1 MSRGRVIAM
10 LGPTNT
16 GKTHMAVET
25 MLSYPSGIIG
35 LPLRLLAREI
45 YDRLVAR
52 AGARRVALITG
63 EERIHPESARYFV
76 CTVEAMPLEREVDF
90 VAIDE
95 VQLAADLERGH
106 VFTDRILHARGREE
120 TWLLGAETIRPI
132 LRSLLPGIEFRS
144 RPRLSRLTYAG
155 ARKLTRLPPRTAIVA
170 FSAEKVYAI
179 AELIRRQKGGAA
191 VVMGAL
197 SPRTRNAQVALYQSG
212 DVDYLVATDA
222 IGMGLNMDVEHVA
235 FAGTRKF
242 DGFTFRELT
251 LSELGQIAGRA
262 GRYLNDGTFG
272 VTAEARPFDADTVE
286 ALEAH
291 NFPAIRAIQW
301 RNRNLNFSSI
311 ERLLASLH
319 ASPRREG
326 LMRAPVASDV
336 AALELLSRQE
346 EIRAMA
352 DSPEAVRLLWEACQ
366 LPDYRNISGT
376 EHAGIV
382 AALFRFLRT
391 RGRIDEDWLARQV
404 ARCARFEGDIDALS
418 NRIAH
423 VRTWTFVANRSH
435 WLDDPLHWQEV
446 TRRIEDRLSDALH
459 ERLTKRF
466 IDRKTSV
473 LLRRLREK
481 ETLMSSVDDEGAV
494 RVEDSYV
501 GRVEGLRFI
510 ADGEKG
516 EGAHEKAW
524 NAATRRAVSKEL
536 QARAQSLTAAPDTD
550 FSLDEKGR
558 IIWHGAGVGQ
568 LVPGPDLLR
577 PGIRLLADEALEG
590 PDREAVR
597 FRLEKFVSR
606 HIGQLLEP
614 LVALRDDEDI
624 TGTARGVAYRLV
636 ENLGVLPRR
645 EVAQEVREL
654 DQDTRARL
662 RRHGVRFGAW
672 HLFIPA
678 MLKPAPTRLRILL
691 WGLQQEGQGRLKA
704 AELPAPPGQ
713 GLTSVPRDPDW
724 PEGFATVCGYM
735 ECGPRAV
742 RVDMVERLGDM
753 IRERVF
759 WKPRFTG
766 EPRPEGSVE
775 GGGFLV
781 IPDMMSLVGCSG
793 EDFAAILRTMGY
805 RAERR
810 ERSQVVAGAPAGQQ
824 DETAAKARDGSR
836 EEAMAASSAEAEAPA
851 GEKADAGG
859 NTGAPG
865 QQEDAGS
872 AAGTDTAVPAA
883 EAAEAEEVASGDAHG
898 AGEEKASSATAGG
911 EGHSGAGGGAVA
923 SVSAAGAGAAQA
935 AEDAATA
942 TEADAA
948 ADEAA
953 DGGVP
958 AEKRV
963 LAGSAAQEEAL
974 AEVAAGEA
982 PAEPEFVEV
991 WWPDGTGPFR
1001 RRTRAGKG
1009 RRASARGD
1017 AAPSPAVDA
1026 RHGKGKSRKK
1036 AAPRRPAGESGG
1048 RSGRRSARRE
1058 RPVDADSP
1066 FAVLQKLKQQLEN
1079 KD

>member
-1 MSRGRVIAM
+1 MTHGRLIAM

-25 MLSYPSGIIG
+25 MLTYPSGIIG

-45 YDRLVAR
+45 YDRLVKR
-52 AGARRVALITG
+52 VGARHVALITG
-63 EERIHPESARYFV
+63 EERIHPETARYFV
-76 CTVEAMPLEREVDF
+76 CTVEAMPLAREVDF

-95 VQLAADLERGH
+95 VQLAADPERGH

-144 RPRLSRLTYAG
+144 RPRLSRLVYAG

-179 AELIRRQKGGAA
+179 AELVRRQKGGAA

-251 LSELGQIAGRA
+251 LAELGQIAGRA

-272 VTAEARPFDADTVE
+272 VTAEARPFDEETVE

-291 NFPAIRAIQW
+291 RFPAIRAILW
-301 RNRNLNFSSI
+301 RNRNLDFASI
-311 ERLLASLH
+311 DRLLASLH
-319 ASPRREG
+319 AAPRREG
-326 LMRAPVASDV
+326 LMRAPLASDV
-336 AALELLSRQE
+336 AALEWLSRQE
-346 EIRAMA
+346 EIRRLA
-352 DSPEAVRLLWEACQ
+352 DSPEAVRQLWEACQ
-366 LPDYRNISGT
+366 LPDYRNVSGA

-382 AALFRFLRT
+382 AALFRFLRD

-404 ARCARFEGDIDALS
+404 ARCARYEGDIDALS
-418 NRIAH
+418 SRIAH

-435 WLDDPLHWQEV
+435 WLDDPLHWQKV
-446 TRRIEDRLSDALH
+446 TREIEDRLSDALH

-481 ETLMSSVDDEGAV
+481 ESLMSSVDDDGAV

-524 NAATRRAVSKEL
+524 NAATRKAVAQEL
-536 QARAQSLTAAPDTD
+536 AARAQSLIAAPDTD
-550 FSLDEKGR
+550 FALDAKGR
-558 IIWHGAGVGQ
+558 IIWHGAAVGQ
-568 LVPGPDLLR
+568 LKPGPDLLK
-577 PGIRLLADEALEG
+577 PDIRLLADDALEG

-597 FRLEKFVSR
+597 FRLQKFVSR

-614 LVALRDDEDI
+614 LVNLRDDEEI
-624 TGTARGVAYRLV
+624 AGTARGVAYRLI
-636 ENLGVLPRR
+636 ENLGVLPRA
-645 EVAQEVREL
+645 EVAEEVRQL
-654 DQDTRARL
+654 DQETRAKL

-672 HLFIPA
+672 HLFVPLL
-678 MLKPAPTRLRILL
+678 LKPAPTRLRLLL
-691 WGLQQEGQGRLKA
+691 WALQQEKEGRLKA
-704 AELPAPPGQ
+704 DDLPEPPGQ
-713 GLTSVPRDPDW
+713 GLTSVPVGATW
-724 PEGFATVCGYM
+724 PEGFARICGYM
-735 ECGPRAV
+735 ICGPRAV
-742 RVDMVERLGDM
+742 RVDMIERLGDM
-753 IRERVF
+753 IRDRVF

-775 GGGFLV
+775 GGGFVV

-793 EDFAAILRTMGY
+793 EDFAAILKALGY
-805 RAERR
+805 RAEKRPKD
-810 ERSQVVAGAPAGQQ
+810 QVVVGAPASESGQA
-824 DETAAKARDGSR
+824 ES
-836 EEAMAASSAEAEAPA
+836 AASDEKSAEAGEAALVKATPA
-851 GEKADAGG
+851 EEKAGPDGEAEGAGAAEAATDRTEMKAVEPPAETAEKADAEAADTDRAAVAASREIPLEVMGKAALA
-859 NTGAPG
+859 T
-865 QQEDAGS
+865 S
-872 AAGTDTAVPAA
+872 AAHDEALAGLAAA
-883 EAAEAEEVASGDAHG
+883 EAPV
-898 AGEEKASSATAGG
+898 
-911 EGHSGAGGGAVA
+911 
-923 SVSAAGAGAAQA
+923 
-935 AEDAATA
+935 
-942 TEADAA
+942 
-948 ADEAA
+948 
-953 DGGVP
+953 
-958 AEKRV
+958 
-963 LAGSAAQEEAL
+963 
-974 AEVAAGEA
+974 
-982 PAEPEFVEV
+982 EPECVEV

-1001 RRTRAGKG
+1001 RRKRGPSRRGAEGTATDADGRAGARSGSGKARKG
-1009 RRASARGD
+1009 ARKTRKGMEGARG
-1017 AAPSPAVDA
+1017 A
-1026 RHGKGKSRKK
+1026 SRRG
-1036 AAPRRPAGESGG
+1036 APRPPR
-1048 RSGRRSARRE
+1048 RRE
-1058 RPVDADSP
+1058 KPVDADSP
-1066 FAVLQKLKQQLEN
+1066 FAVLQQLKQQLEK